1 MGGRQRKHYRTSA
14 SSPCR
19 TYPGGD
25 QSSSCVESHM
35 LRSRSGKTSEMC
47 SALTTDRITPGND
60 REQQADLNAELT
72 LARWDGQTPITAFR
86 DHMKALRTRLAAA
99 GPTITPQQFYQ
110 YFINSLPA
118 AVHDPGPSNHSVDVL
133 CDAFRAI
140 ELRKELRTSTTGS
153 TPVGLLAKQKGSKG
167 SGKAESG
174 RKSGSTGGKG
184 KKSNVTCYGCG
195 KKGHYKHE
203 CRSAKEGDKSGTTSG
218 TNTHANSSGNTS
230 TNKSTP
236 ALCLME
242 THDVAYSMNTNGK
255 AQYYLDTFTSSH
267 FIEEVDALHSYTPF
281 EVPRSITTAESG
293 TIPSVRLWYPQI
305 HHLRKRQ
312 RNERRIAKR
321 GVAVK
326 SVDFLNEM
334 ARGTGVKV
342 ILHLAIRVHGVRDF
356 MSLH

>member
-1 MGGRQRKHYRTSA
+1 
-14 SSPCR
+14 
-19 TYPGGD
+19 
-25 QSSSCVESHM
+25 
-35 LRSRSGKTSEMC
+35 
-47 SALTTDRITPGND
+47 
-60 REQQADLNAELT
+60 
-72 LARWDGQTPITAFR
+72 
-86 DHMKALRTRLAAA
+86 MKALRTRLAAA

-218 TNTHANSSGNTS
+218 TNTHASSSGNTS

-236 ALCLME
+236 AKPAGGVFLCLME
-242 THDVAYSMNTNGK
+242 THEVAYSMNTNGK
-255 AQYYLDTFTSSH
+255 AQYYLDTGASSH

-281 EVPRSITTAESG
+281 EVPRSK
-293 TIPSVRLWYPQI
+293 RFWYPQI

-312 RNERRIAKR
+312 RNER
-321 GVAVK
+321 
-326 SVDFLNEM
+326 
-334 ARGTGVKV
+334 
-342 ILHLAIRVHGVRDF
+342 
-356 MSLH
+356 